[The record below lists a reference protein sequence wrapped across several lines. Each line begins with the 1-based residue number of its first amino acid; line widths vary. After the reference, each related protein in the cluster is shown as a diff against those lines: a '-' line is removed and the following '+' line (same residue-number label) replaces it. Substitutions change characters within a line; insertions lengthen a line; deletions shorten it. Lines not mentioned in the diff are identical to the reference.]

1 MNRPEYTGEA
11 FSLLS
16 FYRFTT
22 RQLHFDERTFSG
34 TEQGGTVQ
42 GSLGTTSSTS
52 STSSSSSIKA
62 RNRTK
67 DRSITKI
74 IVVSDKSIEVNI
86 VKSQFLYRLE
96 RCMHYNPDLAIGRPT
111 AISVPNLGQF
121 VKFLEHPG

>member
-22 RQLHFDERTFSG
+22 RQLHFDERTFSR
-34 TEQGGTVQ
+34 TEQGTVQ

-111 AISVPNLGQF
+111 AISAPNLGRF